1 MAFVSRRGN
10 ATTARSADHGAMQQ
24 GRACRYSSAELTIP
38 NKFTCQYPYAV
49 WGYLQ
54 SRDVLAGT
62 PRLGILDTDG
72 DWLERK
78 TTESDVLVYA
88 DPAAIVAGDDRQLR
102 RAVKVLLQELD
113 SEASP

>member
-1 MAFVSRRGN
+1 MEP
-10 ATTARSADHGAMQQ
+10 
-24 GRACRYSSAELTIP
+24 C
-38 NKFTCQYPYAV
+38 NKAALVDIHLPSLPFPTSLLANT
-49 WGYLQ
+49 LMQ

-113 SEASP
+113 SEVSP